1 VISPKT
7 TSVSLGGPTRLAT
20 DGAVFGH
27 NPEMRERWIVDAMN
41 VIGSRPDRWWNDPD
55 EAMRV
60 FARSVDDHARTTGD
74 DITVVFDKNPGRLPE
89 TTYVDVV
96 IARRRGPNA
105 ADYEIE
111 RLVAGAADPKR
122 LRVVTSD
129 RRLIDKVREDGA
141 NVTSSGTFRQRL
153 DR

>member
-1 VISPKT
+1 
-7 TSVSLGGPTRLAT
+7 
-20 DGAVFGH
+20 
-27 NPEMRERWIVDAMN
+27 MRERWIVDAMN
-41 VIGSRPDRWWNDPD
+41 VIGSRPDGWWNDRD

-60 FARSVDDHARTTGD
+60 FARSLDDHARTTGD

-89 TTYVDVV
+89 TPYVDVV

-111 RLVAGAADPKR
+111 RLVADEADPKR

-129 RRLIDKVREDGA
+129 GRLIDKVRAAGA
-141 NVTSSGTFRQRL
+141 SVTSSGNFRQEL